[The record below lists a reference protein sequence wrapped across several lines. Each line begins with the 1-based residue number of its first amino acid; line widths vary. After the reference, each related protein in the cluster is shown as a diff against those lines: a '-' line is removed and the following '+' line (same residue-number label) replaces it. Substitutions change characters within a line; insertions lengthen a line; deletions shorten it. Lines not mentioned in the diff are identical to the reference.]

1 MKDINIIIFKNDGKI
16 MANGFLS
23 ENSGYVDA
31 IIMNDNILQYLLET
45 KPQCNLYYRLR
56 DDISHAIEKLF
67 SSLVSDIGEFVT
79 SNNHIIIEIDEES
92 LGDLFNVVVDATIS
106 MPSGNILAKH
116 IKFTDKIAEELMNT
130 KVHSSGI
137 DSHNE
142 KSFPDKNDDDD
153 DETENDPVS
162 GKKNHKEKRKFITIY
177 KQGDALCYYT
187 GNGTN
192 FIPDFESTFSI
203 QNKMACIINFV
214 SKISKDIQINLE
226 RGIIHSTDKSID
238 SEWLSL
244 LKLCISKM
252 GFKVDII
259 DIFII
264 DEEKYKPVHLHFYAM
279 PDFYEVKIFNFS
291 SKIYSAHSNCIEK
304 TVTKVIKLLADK
316 NGRVENYKLLISHDK
331 YMPQE
336 IFSTALEQL
345 RIGLRDTYNNDN
357 FIILVDLTETHVL

>member
-1 MKDINIIIFKNDGKI
+1 MKDININIYKKDGSIIAK
-16 MANGFLS
+16 GFLS
-23 ENSGYVDA
+23 GSNGWADA
-31 IIMNDNILQYLLET
+31 VIMNSNVLQYLLET
-45 KPQCNLYYRLR
+45 KPECNLYYRLR

-92 LGDLFNVVVDATIS
+92 LGDLFDVIVYAAIS

-116 IKFTDKIAEELMNT
+116 IKFTGKPEELMNT
-130 KVHSSGI
+130 KVHLSGI
-137 DSHNE
+137 DSYNE
-142 KSFPDKNDDDD
+142 KSFPDEND
-153 DETENDPVS
+153 DETENETVS

-187 GNGTN
+187 GSGTN

-279 PDFYEVKIFNFS
+279 PDFYEVKIFNFNP
-291 SKIYSAHSNCIEK
+291 KIYSVHSNCIEK
-304 TVTKVIKLLADK
+304 VVTKTIKVLADK

-345 RIGLRDTYNNDN
+345 LKGLFDTYNNDN
-357 FIILVDLTETHVL
+357 FIIPVDIAETHVL

>member
-1 MKDINIIIFKNDGKI
+1 MKDVNIIIFKNDGKI

-31 IIMNDNILQYLLET
+31 TIMNDNILQYLLET
-45 KPQCNLYYRLR
+45 KPECNLYYRLR
-56 DDISHAIEKLF
+56 DDISHTIEKLF
-67 SSLVSDIGEFVT
+67 SSLISDIGEFIT
-79 SNNHIIIEIDEES
+79 SNNHIIIEIDKES

-116 IKFTDKIAEELMNT
+116 IKFTDKIAEELVNT
-130 KVHSSGI
+130 RAHSSGI
-137 DSHNE
+137 DPYSE
-142 KSFPDKNDDDD
+142 KSFPDEND
-153 DETENDPVS
+153 DETENDSVS
-162 GKKNHKEKRKFITIY
+162 GKKNHKEKRKSITIY

-192 FIPDFESTFSI
+192 FIPDFESTISI

-226 RGIIHSTDKSID
+226 RGIIHSTDKSVD

-264 DEEKYKPVHLHFYAM
+264 DEEKYKPVHLHFYYTM
-279 PDFYEVKIFNFS
+279 PDFYEVKIFNFDP
-291 SKIYSAHSNCIEK
+291 KIYSVHSNCIEK
-304 TVTKVIKLLADK
+304 VVSKTIKVLADK
-316 NGRVENYKLLISHDK
+316 NGRIENYKLLISHDK
-331 YMPQE
+331 YIPQE

-345 RIGLRDTYNNDN
+345 LTGLFDNYNNNN
-357 FIILVDLTETHVL
+357 FIIPVDITETHVL

>member
-31 IIMNDNILQYLLET
+31 IIMNDNVLQYLLET
-45 KPQCNLYYRLR
+45 KPNHNLHYRLR
-56 DDISHAIEKLF
+56 DNISHAIEKLC
-67 SSLVSDIGEFVT
+67 SMLVSDIGEFIT

-92 LGDLFNVVVDATIS
+92 LGDLFNEIVYAAINI
-106 MPSGNILAKH
+106 PSENILVKH
-116 IKFTDKIAEELMNT
+116 IKFTGKTEELMNT
-130 KVHSSGI
+130 QVHSSGI
-137 DSHNE
+137 DPYSE
-142 KSFPDKNDDDD
+142 KSFPDENDDDD

-162 GKKNHKEKRKFITIY
+162 GKKNHKEKHKFITIY

-214 SKISKDIQINLE
+214 SKISKDMQINLE

-279 PDFYEVKIFNFS
+279 PDFYEVKIFNFDP
-291 SKIYSAHSNCIEK
+291 KIYSVHSNCLEK
-304 TVTKVIKLLADK
+304 AVIKTIKVLADK

-345 RIGLRDTYNNDN
+345 LTGLFDTYNNDN
-357 FIILVDLTETHVL
+357 FIIPVDITETHVL